1 MSSLCWPLVLLIMGT
16 ALFSFAMSECSLP
29 TKNNIPICQ
38 SILFNETK
46 NTCLAAGISNGTYR
60 SATVIMKTEN
70 NTYYQF
76 ILNCSD
82 SMQWEP
88 AVPCQNVSSNKWDES
103 KREDCVTCNVI
114 DGSCQG

>member
-29 TKNNIPICQ
+29 TKNDIPNCQ
-38 SILFNETK
+38 SVLFNKMK
-46 NTCLAAGISNGTYR
+46 NTCLAAGKFNGMYR
-60 SATVIMKTEN
+60 SATVVMETEN

-76 ILNCSD
+76 ILNCND

-88 AVPCQNVSSNKWDES
+88 TVQCRNVPSNTWNES
-103 KREDCVTCNVI
+103 KREDCVTCNVA